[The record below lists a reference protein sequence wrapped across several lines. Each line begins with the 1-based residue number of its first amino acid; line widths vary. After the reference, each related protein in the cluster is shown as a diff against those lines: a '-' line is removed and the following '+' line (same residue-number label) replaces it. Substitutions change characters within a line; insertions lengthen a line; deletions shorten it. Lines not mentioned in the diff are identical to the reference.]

1 MSSSHAGPVY
11 AIKFS
16 YSGEYI
22 MTASED
28 RSVSLYNPNKNIMIK
43 NYKNLHN
50 YDITCIDIAKDN
62 AKFCTGGGDKIVMVM
77 DVLQGISNL

>member
-1 MSSSHAGPVY
+1 
-11 AIKFS
+11 
-16 YSGEYI
+16 

-50 YDITCIDIAKDN
+50 YDITCLDICKDN
-62 AKFCTGGGDKIVMVM
+62 SKFCTCGGDKLVMVM
-77 DVLQGISNL
+77 DVLNGILFILYFFF